1 MLSTKMQIGKLMSEI
16 RKTIF
21 KLDAPRFW
29 WNSVQYSLV
38 VHSCPAEGCALV

>member
-16 RKTIF
+16 RKIIF

-38 VHSCPAEGCALV
+38 FFTRARLKAAH